1 MKQKQPKIAVT
12 ELETQRQFTIF
23 SFLWPVMA
31 SLIAVKSNV
40 SRKPSNPGRR
50 KRAPQGPR
58 GIQAPDRREVWSA
71 ILHHKFG
78 WQGCSSVSLRRVGAD
93 RAKAGG
99 TVEFQ
104 PDQEKVSRA
113 DQLLRA
119 GGGVGQPGTTAG
131 SGPVARIRPDTGR
144 RGCCRKP
151 HLFIGAEQRTVRE
164 GNTRRP
170 IHG

>member
-12 ELETQRQFTIF
+12 EPEKLTIF
-23 SFLWPVMA
+23 SVLWPGIAGLV
-31 SLIAVKSNV
+31 AVKNNV
-40 SRKPSNPGRR
+40 SRQPSNPGRR
-50 KRAPQGPR
+50 KGATQGPR
-58 GIQAPDRREVWSA
+58 GIQTPDRREVQSA

-99 TVEFQ
+99 AFEFQ

-119 GGGVGQPGTTAG
+119 SSGVGQPGTPAG

-144 RGCCRKP
+144 CGWCRKP
-151 HLFIGAEQRTVRE
+151 HLFIGAEQTTVRE
-164 GNTRRP
+164 GNKRNT
-170 IHG
+170 